1 MGGLRRVLPASILAL
16 AFTAITVGVMAASP
30 DPAYADCNQATAW
43 VYVTNG
49 PDFGD
54 EQMSCVGPNTGC
66 VTLIG
71 SEPGNIY
78 SDDWVEVGGG
88 FSVVAPWSPSPT
100 CLTG

>member
-1 MGGLRRVLPASILAL
+1 MGGLRRVFQSSIVAL

-66 VTLIG
+66 GPLIG
-71 SEPGNIY
+71 SGPGHIASN
-78 SDDWVEVGGG
+78 DWVEVGAGV
-88 FSVVAPWSPSPT
+88 SVIAPWSPSPT
-100 CLTG
+100 CLIG